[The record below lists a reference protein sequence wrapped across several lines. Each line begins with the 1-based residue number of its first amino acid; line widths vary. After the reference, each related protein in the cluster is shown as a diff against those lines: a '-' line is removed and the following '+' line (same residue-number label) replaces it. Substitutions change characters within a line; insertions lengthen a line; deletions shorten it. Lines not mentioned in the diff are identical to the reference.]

1 MDAGKTCRLVELC
14 IFGESTGVT
23 PKSSRTV
30 MRGGTAIRLRA
41 LRRDKMAQRPPG
53 ERRGLRAKKKDF
65 STANGC
71 EGTRIGRG
79 REECSGA
86 QRSEVRG
93 RRSEVGGRRS
103 EVGGRRSEVR
113 GQRSEVGDR
122 KSEVGDR
129 KSEVGGQRSERR
141 DTRESVERGVA
152 RRELKRCAWEVRR
165 ALQAL

>member
-30 MRGGTAIRLRA
+30 KRGGTAIRLRA

-53 ERRGLRAKKKDF
+53 EHRGLRAKEKDF

-93 RRSEVGGRRS
+93 RRSEVGGRKS

-113 GQRSEVGDR
+113 DRRSEIGDRKSEVGDR

-129 KSEVGGQRSERR
+129 KSEVGGQRSEVGEARHER
-141 DTRESVERGVA
+141 ERGA
-152 RRELKRCAWEVRR
+152 WRRETR
-165 ALQAL
+165 A